1 MQLNPNVANFSD
13 LIFGEELRVPNYQ
26 RSYVWKKKQFEKLI
40 LEIFLVGQPDKP
52 KSAFLG
58 PLVLLEHEKTS
69 DIVDGQQRLTTLVMV
84 LATFATFSK
93 KNFAAEPIK
102 LPSSSAIGKQLKLRS
117 DLSLEDGIQSL
128 LGKSST
134 NGGTFFRTN
143 SEIRKIFGEAFLD
156 GGVWKTENFWDR
168 AVKRFPEHHAEIKN
182 LQAVW
187 RGIEKVAHTQLLD
200 ELKSASSTSRKKQ
213 IVIRRLEFILEKV
226 QFLKIGVANR
236 NDALTLFQTLNDRG
250 LQLKPA
256 DLIRAFL
263 FEQIF
268 LNSRKDENFTDRD
281 LDGAWREAISCL
293 RKEHIDFNQF
303 LRHWLMARGGGQVR
317 EQDIVDL
324 VKKEMVDEKHSVQ
337 QMVDEIKDAAE
348 CYRNICYPLGTSQEN
363 RIPDPKTAA
372 SLWRM
377 RHLGD
382 SHRILTLRIIGM
394 FRQAGKRQMV
404 REAILDIERF
414 VFRNAAVDRLMPQQV
429 ENIFWGAAQKIKN
442 GTNAE
447 LQAALRELKGKLD
460 DEDGDVV
467 SKLPTPEEVEAALLE
482 NPPMRNSGLTRY
494 VMELYCHF
502 NQNDQLHKTLIFD
515 SSYQVEH
522 LAPQKPAVVRT
533 VIGAKEKTVF
543 PKEYWYDALGIE
555 VDESPAEYSE
565 LVLQW
570 GNLTLWNARSNASLK
585 DLPWEYKRG
594 GFPGKKNGLHWCQIK
609 SNVQLAQRHGSWSVK
624 EIDSRTR
631 LIVSNVSKF

>member
-1 MQLNPNVANFSD
+1 
-13 LIFGEELRVPNYQ
+13 
-26 RSYVWKKKQFEKLI
+26 
-40 LEIFLVGQPDKP
+40 
-52 KSAFLG
+52 
-58 PLVLLEHEKTS
+58 
-69 DIVDGQQRLTTLVMV
+69 
-84 LATFATFSK
+84 
-93 KNFAAEPIK
+93 
-102 LPSSSAIGKQLKLRS
+102 
-117 DLSLEDGIQSL
+117 
-128 LGKSST
+128 
-134 NGGTFFRTN
+134 
-143 SEIRKIFGEAFLD
+143 
-156 GGVWKTENFWDR
+156 
-168 AVKRFPEHHAEIKN
+168 
-182 LQAVW
+182 
-187 RGIEKVAHTQLLD
+187 
-200 ELKSASSTSRKKQ
+200 
-213 IVIRRLEFILEKV
+213 
-226 QFLKIGVANR
+226 
-236 NDALTLFQTLNDRG
+236 

-631 LIVSNVSKF
+631 LIVSKVSKF